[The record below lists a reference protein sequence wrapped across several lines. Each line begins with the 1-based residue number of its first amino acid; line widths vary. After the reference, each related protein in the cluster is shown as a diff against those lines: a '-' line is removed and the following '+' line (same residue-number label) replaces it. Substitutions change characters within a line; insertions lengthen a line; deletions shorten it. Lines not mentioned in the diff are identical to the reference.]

1 MNRTKP
7 DGCGCLLAG
16 LRVLLDLL
24 PLLRLEAL
32 GREVALLRLREG
44 EDARVAMKRRVGDG
58 SDNAEPP
65 RRARATASSRAVRR

>member
-32 GREVALLRLREG
+32 GREDALLRLREG
-44 EDARVAMKRRVGDG
+44 EDALVAMVEG
-58 SDNAEPP
+58 
-65 RRARATASSRAVRR
+65 